1 MCRQED
7 DPETIATTSGR
18 AIPDVEVRCV
28 DADGREV
35 ARGLVN
41 YDAAESQRILGLS
54 SAKVQEALG
63 YPGAPEL
70 IHRDN
75 LVLL

>member
-1 MCRQED
+1 
-7 DPETIATTSGR
+7 
-18 AIPDVEVRCV
+18 
-28 DADGREV
+28 V

-41 YDAAESQRILGLS
+41 YDAAESRRILGLP

-75 LVLL
+75 LVLS